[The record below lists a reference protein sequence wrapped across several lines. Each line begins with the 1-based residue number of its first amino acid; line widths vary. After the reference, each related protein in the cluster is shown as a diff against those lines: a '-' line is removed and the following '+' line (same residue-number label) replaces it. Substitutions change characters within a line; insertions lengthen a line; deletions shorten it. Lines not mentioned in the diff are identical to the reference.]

1 MKRKSTKKESKK
13 TGIDLK
19 TVPVLCQNVGGEV
32 YAFAQVGAEVYFAKV
47 PLRSTAREV
56 IAKLMEKDA
65 A

>member
-13 TGIDLK
+13 VNAK
-19 TVPVLCQNVGGEV
+19 TVPVLYQNIGGEI

-47 PLRSTAREV
+47 PIRSSPQEV
-56 IAKLMEKDA
+56 IAKLMEKEA